1 MNILNSQQSDIIM
14 ITVLSGGT
22 GTPKLLQG
30 IARLIDPLE
39 ITVIVNTLENS
50 YFSGVYVAADIDTVM
65 YTLAGIINDETWY
78 GIADDTFITHE
89 TLNVIGCRELLKIGD
104 QDRAIKIQKTLLLE
118 TNPLSNVIDIQ
129 RKNLG
134 IKSRI
139 IPMSDQKS
147 YIKINTDI
155 GDLEFHKFLIE
166 QKSEPKVL
174 NIEYNQVEPAPGVI
188 ESIENSD
195 MVIIGP
201 SNPVTSVG
209 PIISTRNVRNAL
221 KKSYVVG
228 VSPIIGNKPVSGP
241 AGKFMRALGYEV
253 SSRGVARMYQS
264 FLDRFF
270 IDLED
275 IVHEEEIEKL
285 ISEVVVTN
293 TNMKNIEDKMMLARN
308 ILGEFL

>member
-1 MNILNSQQSDIIM
+1 MI

-30 IARLIDPLE
+30 ITRLIDPLN

-50 YFSGVYVAADIDTVM
+50 YFSGVYVTADIDTVM

-89 TLNVIGCRELLKIGD
+89 TLNLIGCRELLKIGD

-118 TNPLSNVIDIQ
+118 NNPLSKAVDIQ
-129 RKNLG
+129 RKKLG

-147 YIKINTDI
+147 HINI
-155 GDLEFHKFLIE
+155 NSNVGDLDFHQFLIE
-166 QKSEPKVL
+166 LRGKPEVL
-174 NIEYNQVEPAPGVI
+174 SIDYNQVEPAPGVI

-209 PIISTRNVRNAL
+209 PIISTRNVRNVL

-228 VSPIIGNKPVSGP
+228 VSPIIGDKPVSGP
-241 AGKFMRALGYEV
+241 AGKFMHALGYDV
-253 SSRGVARMYQS
+253 SACGVANMYQN
-264 FLDRFF
+264 FLDKFF
-270 IDLED
+270 IDLDD

>member
-1 MNILNSQQSDIIM
+1 M

-30 IARLIDPLE
+30 LTHFVNPIE
-39 ITVIVNTLENS
+39 VTVIVNTLENS
-50 YFSGVYVAADIDTVM
+50 YFSGVYVAADLDTVM
-65 YTLAGIINDETWY
+65 YTLAGIINDKTWY
-78 GIADDTFITHE
+78 GIIDDTFITHE

-118 TNPLSNVIDIQ
+118 NYPLSTVIDIQ

-134 IKSRI
+134 IKSQI

-147 YIKINTDI
+147 HIKISTDI
-155 GDLEFHKFLIE
+155 GDLKFHQFLIE
-166 QKSEPKVL
+166 EKGEPKVL

-201 SNPVTSVG
+201 SNPITSVD
-209 PIISTRNVRNAL
+209 PIISTRNVRNIL
-221 KKSYVVG
+221 KKSYVVA
-228 VSPIIGNKPVSGP
+228 VSPIIGNQPVSGP
-241 AGKFMRALGYEV
+241 AGKFMNALGYEV
-253 SSRGVARMYQS
+253 SSWGVASMYQS
-264 FLDRFF
+264 FLDKFF

-275 IVHEEEIEKL
+275 STLKEEIEKL

-293 TNMKNIEDKMMLARN
+293 TNMKNIEDKMMLAKN

>member
-1 MNILNSQQSDIIM
+1 M

-30 IARLIDPLE
+30 ITRLIDPLN
-39 ITVIVNTLENS
+39 ITIIVNTLENS
-50 YFSGVYVAADIDTVM
+50 YFSGVYVTADIDTVM
-65 YTLAGIINDETWY
+65 YTLAGIINDRTWY
-78 GIADDTFITHE
+78 GIVDDTFITHE
-89 TLNVIGCRELLKIGD
+89 TLNLIGCEEILKIGD

-118 TNPLSNVIDIQ
+118 NNPLSKAVDIQ

-147 YIKINTDI
+147 HININTNV
-155 GDLEFHKFLIE
+155 GDLDFHQFLIE
-166 QKSEPKVL
+166 LRCEPEVL
-174 NIEYNQVEPAPGVI
+174 SVDYNQVEPAPGVI

-201 SNPVTSVG
+201 SNPVTSIG
-209 PIISTRNVRNAL
+209 PIISTKNVRNVL

-228 VSPIIGNKPVSGP
+228 VSPIIGDKPVSGP
-241 AGKFMRALGYEV
+241 AGKFMHALGYEV
-253 SSRGVARMYQS
+253 SSCGVANMYHN
-264 FLDRFF
+264 FLDKFF
-270 IDLED
+270 IDLDD

>member
-1 MNILNSQQSDIIM
+1 M

-30 IARLIDPLE
+30 ITHLIDPLN

-50 YFSGVYVAADIDTVM
+50 YFSGVYVTADIDTVM
-65 YTLAGIINDETWY
+65 YTLAEIINDETWY

-89 TLNVIGCRELLKIGD
+89 TLNLIGCGELLKIGD
-104 QDRAIKIQKTLLLE
+104 QDRAIKIQKTLLLKN
-118 TNPLSNVIDIQ
+118 NPLSKVVDIQ
-129 RKNLG
+129 RNNLG
-134 IKSRI
+134 IKSKI

-147 YIKINTDI
+147 HININTNV
-155 GDLEFHKFLIE
+155 GDLDFHQFLIE
-166 QKSEPKVL
+166 LRGEPEVL
-174 NIEYNQVEPAPGVI
+174 SVDYNQVEPAPGVI

-209 PIISTRNVRNAL
+209 PIISMQNVRNVL

-228 VSPIIGNKPVSGP
+228 VSPIIGDKPVSGP
-241 AGKFMRALGYEV
+241 AGKFMHALGYEV
-253 SSRGVARMYQS
+253 SSCGVANMYQN
-264 FLDRFF
+264 FLDKFF
-270 IDLED
+270 IDLDD
-275 IVHEEEIEKL
+275 IVYEEEIEKL

>member
-1 MNILNSQQSDIIM
+1 M

-30 IARLIDPLE
+30 ITRLIDPLN
-39 ITVIVNTLENS
+39 ITIIVNTLENS
-50 YFSGVYVAADIDTVM
+50 YFSGVYVTADIDTVM
-65 YTLAGIINDETWY
+65 YTLAGIINDRTWY

-89 TLNVIGCRELLKIGD
+89 TLNLIGCEEILKIGD

-118 TNPLSNVIDIQ
+118 NNPLSKAVDIQ

-147 YIKINTDI
+147 HININTNV
-155 GDLEFHKFLIE
+155 GDLDFHQFLIE
-166 QKSEPKVL
+166 LRCEPEVL
-174 NIEYNQVEPAPGVI
+174 SVDYNQVEPAPGVI

-201 SNPVTSVG
+201 SNPVTSIG
-209 PIISTRNVRNAL
+209 PIISTKNVRNVL

-228 VSPIIGNKPVSGP
+228 VSPIIGDKPVSGP
-241 AGKFMRALGYEV
+241 AGKFMHALGYEV
-253 SSRGVARMYQS
+253 SSCGVANMYHN
-264 FLDRFF
+264 FLDKFF
-270 IDLED
+270 IDLDD

>member
-1 MNILNSQQSDIIM
+1 M

-22 GTPKLLQG
+22 GTPKLLKG
-30 IARLIDPLE
+30 ITNLIDHLN

-50 YFSGVYVAADIDTVM
+50 YFSGVYVTADIDTVM
-65 YTLAGIINDETWY
+65 YTLAEIINDETWY

-89 TLNVIGCRELLKIGD
+89 TLNLIGCGELLKIGD
-104 QDRAIKIQKTLLLE
+104 QDRAIKIQKTLLLKN
-118 TNPLSNVIDIQ
+118 NPLSKVVDIQ
-129 RKNLG
+129 RNNLG
-134 IKSRI
+134 IKSKI

-147 YIKINTDI
+147 HININTNV
-155 GDLEFHKFLIE
+155 GDLDFHQFLIE
-166 QKSEPKVL
+166 LRGEPEVL
-174 NIEYNQVEPAPGVI
+174 SVDYNQVEPAPGVI

-209 PIISTRNVRNAL
+209 PIISMQNVRNVL

-228 VSPIIGNKPVSGP
+228 VSPIIGDKPVSGP
-241 AGKFMRALGYEV
+241 ADKFMHALGYDV
-253 SSRGVARMYQS
+253 SSCGVANMYQN
-264 FLDRFF
+264 FLDKFF
-270 IDLED
+270 IDLDD
-275 IVHEEEIEKL
+275 IVYEEEIEKL

>member
-1 MNILNSQQSDIIM
+1 M

-30 IARLIDPLE
+30 IARLIDPLD

-50 YFSGVYVAADIDTVM
+50 YFSGVYVTADIDTVM
-65 YTLAGIINDETWY
+65 YTLAGIINDATWY

-89 TLNVIGCRELLKIGD
+89 TLNLIGCGELLKIGD

-118 TNPLSNVIDIQ
+118 NYPLSSVIDIQ

-147 YIKINTDI
+147 HININTDV
-155 GDLEFHKFLIE
+155 GDLEFHHFLIE
-166 QKSEPKVL
+166 LRGEPEVL
-174 NIEYNQVEPAPGVI
+174 SIDYNQVEPAPGVI

-209 PIISTRNVRNAL
+209 PIISTKNVRNVL

-228 VSPIIGNKPVSGP
+228 VSPIIGDKPVSGP
-241 AGKFMRALGYEV
+241 AGKFMHALGYEV
-253 SSRGVARMYQS
+253 SSWGVANMYKN
-264 FLDRFF
+264 FLDKFF

-275 IVHEEEIEKL
+275 IVHEGEIEKL

-293 TNMKNIEDKMMLARN
+293 TNMKNTEDKMMLARN

>member
-1 MNILNSQQSDIIM
+1 M

-30 IARLIDPLE
+30 ITRLIDPLN
-39 ITVIVNTLENS
+39 ITIIVNTLENS
-50 YFSGVYVAADIDTVM
+50 YFSGVYVTADIDTVM
-65 YTLAGIINDETWY
+65 YTLAGIINDRTWY

-89 TLNVIGCRELLKIGD
+89 TLNLIGCEEILKIGD

-118 TNPLSNVIDIQ
+118 NNPLSKAVDIQ

-147 YIKINTDI
+147 HININTNV
-155 GDLEFHKFLIE
+155 GDLDFHQFLIE
-166 QKSEPKVL
+166 LRCEPEVL
-174 NIEYNQVEPAPGVI
+174 SVDYNQVEPAPGVI

-201 SNPVTSVG
+201 SNPVTSIG
-209 PIISTRNVRNAL
+209 PIISTKNVRNVL

-228 VSPIIGNKPVSGP
+228 VSPIIGDKPVSGP
-241 AGKFMRALGYEV
+241 AGKFMHALGYEV
-253 SSRGVARMYQS
+253 SSCGVANMYQN
-264 FLDRFF
+264 FLDKFF
-270 IDLED
+270 IDLDD
-275 IVHEEEIEKL
+275 IVYEEEIEKL

>member
-1 MNILNSQQSDIIM
+1 M
-14 ITVLSGGT
+14 
-22 GTPKLLQG
+22 
-30 IARLIDPLE
+30 
-39 ITVIVNTLENS
+39 ENS
-50 YFSGVYVAADIDTVM
+50 YFSGVYVTADIDTVM

-89 TLNVIGCRELLKIGD
+89 TLNLIGCGELLKIGD

-118 TNPLSNVIDIQ
+118 NNPLSKAVDIQ

-147 YIKINTDI
+147 HININTNV
-155 GDLEFHKFLIE
+155 GDLDFHQFLIE
-166 QKSEPKVL
+166 LRCEPEVL
-174 NIEYNQVEPAPGVI
+174 SVDYNQVEPAPGVI

-209 PIISTRNVRNAL
+209 PIISTKNVRNAL

-228 VSPIIGNKPVSGP
+228 VSPIIGDKPVSGP
-241 AGKFMRALGYEV
+241 AGKFMHALGYEV
-253 SSRGVARMYQS
+253 SSCGVANMYQN
-264 FLDRFF
+264 FLDKFF
-270 IDLED
+270 IDLDD

>member
-1 MNILNSQQSDIIM
+1 M

-30 IARLIDPLE
+30 ITRLIDPLN

-50 YFSGVYVAADIDTVM
+50 YFSGVYVTADIDTVM

-89 TLNVIGCRELLKIGD
+89 TLNLIGCGELLKIGD
-104 QDRAIKIQKTLLLE
+104 QDRAVKIQKTLLLE
-118 TNPLSNVIDIQ
+118 NNPLSKAVDIQ

-147 YIKINTDI
+147 HININTNV
-155 GDLEFHKFLIE
+155 GDLDFHQFLIE
-166 QKSEPKVL
+166 LRCEPEVL
-174 NIEYNQVEPAPGVI
+174 SVDYNQVEPAPGVI

-209 PIISTRNVRNAL
+209 PIISTKNVRNAL

-228 VSPIIGNKPVSGP
+228 VSPIIGGKPVSGP
-241 AGKFMRALGYEV
+241 AGKFMHALGYEV
-253 SSRGVARMYQS
+253 SSCGVANMYQN
-264 FLDRFF
+264 FLDKFF
-270 IDLED
+270 IDLDD

>member
-1 MNILNSQQSDIIM
+1 ML
-14 ITVLSGGT
+14 TVLSGGT

-30 IARLIDPLE
+30 ITRLIDPLN

-50 YFSGVYVAADIDTVM
+50 YFSGVYVTADIDTVM

-89 TLNVIGCRELLKIGD
+89 TLNLIGCGELLKIGD
-104 QDRAIKIQKTLLLE
+104 QDRAVKIQKTLLLE
-118 TNPLSNVIDIQ
+118 NNPLSKAVDIQ

-147 YIKINTDI
+147 HININTNV
-155 GDLEFHKFLIE
+155 GDLDFHQFLIE
-166 QKSEPKVL
+166 LRCEPEVL
-174 NIEYNQVEPAPGVI
+174 SVDYNQVEPAPGVI

-209 PIISTRNVRNAL
+209 PIISTKNVRNAL

-228 VSPIIGNKPVSGP
+228 VSPIIGGKPVSGP
-241 AGKFMRALGYEV
+241 AGKFMHALGYEV
-253 SSRGVARMYQS
+253 SSCGVANMYQN
-264 FLDRFF
+264 FLDKFF
-270 IDLED
+270 IDLDD

>member
-1 MNILNSQQSDIIM
+1 M

-30 IARLIDPLE
+30 ITRLIDPLN

-50 YFSGVYVAADIDTVM
+50 YFSGVYVTADIDTVM

-89 TLNVIGCRELLKIGD
+89 TLNLIGCGELLKIGD
-104 QDRAIKIQKTLLLE
+104 QDRAVKIQKTLLLE
-118 TNPLSNVIDIQ
+118 NNPLSKAVDIQ

-147 YIKINTDI
+147 HININTNV
-155 GDLEFHKFLIE
+155 GDLDFHQFLIE
-166 QKSEPKVL
+166 LRCEPEVL
-174 NIEYNQVEPAPGVI
+174 SVDYNQVEPAPGVI

-209 PIISTRNVRNAL
+209 PIISTKNVRNAL

-228 VSPIIGNKPVSGP
+228 VSPIIGDKPVSGP
-241 AGKFMRALGYEV
+241 AGKFMHALGYEV
-253 SSRGVARMYQS
+253 SSCGVANMYQN
-264 FLDRFF
+264 FLDKFF
-270 IDLED
+270 IDLDD

>member
-1 MNILNSQQSDIIM
+1 M

-30 IARLIDPLE
+30 ITRLIDPLN
-39 ITVIVNTLENS
+39 ITIIVNTLENS
-50 YFSGVYVAADIDTVM
+50 YFSGVYVTADIDTVM
-65 YTLAGIINDETWY
+65 YTLAGIINDRTWY
-78 GIADDTFITHE
+78 GIVDDTFITHE
-89 TLNVIGCRELLKIGD
+89 TLNLIGCEEILKIGD

-118 TNPLSNVIDIQ
+118 NNPLSKAVDIQ

-147 YIKINTDI
+147 HININTNV
-155 GDLEFHKFLIE
+155 GDLDFHQFLIE
-166 QKSEPKVL
+166 LRCEPEVL
-174 NIEYNQVEPAPGVI
+174 SVDYNQVEPAPGVI

-201 SNPVTSVG
+201 SNPVTSIG
-209 PIISTRNVRNAL
+209 PIISTKNVRNVL

-228 VSPIIGNKPVSGP
+228 VSPIIGDKPVSGP
-241 AGKFMRALGYEV
+241 AGKFMHALGYEV
-253 SSRGVARMYQS
+253 SSCGVANMYQN
-264 FLDRFF
+264 FLDKFF
-270 IDLED
+270 IDLDD

>member
-1 MNILNSQQSDIIM
+1 M
-14 ITVLSGGT
+14 ITILSGGT

-30 IARLIDPLE
+30 MNCLIDPLE

-50 YFSGVYVAADIDTVM
+50 YFSGVYVAADLDTVM
-65 YTLAGIINDETWY
+65 YTLAGIINDDTWY

-118 TNPLSNVIDIQ
+118 NYPLSRVIDIQ
-129 RKNLG
+129 RTKLS

-139 IPMSDQKS
+139 IPMSDQES
-147 YIKINTDI
+147 RINISTDI
-155 GDLEFHKFLIE
+155 GDLDFHQFLIE
-166 QKSEPKVL
+166 QKGEPEVL

-195 MVIIGP
+195 MVIVGP

-209 PIISTRNVRNAL
+209 PIISTKDVRNVL

-241 AGKFMRALGYEV
+241 AGKFMHALGYEV
-253 SSRGVARMYQS
+253 SSWGVASMYQS
-264 FLDRFF
+264 FLDKFF
-270 IDLED
+270 IDLDDSTLED
-275 IVHEEEIEKL
+275 KIEKL

-293 TNMKNIEDKMMLARN
+293 TNMKNIEDKMMLAGN

>member
-1 MNILNSQQSDIIM
+1 M

-30 IARLIDPLE
+30 ITRLIDPLD

-50 YFSGVYVAADIDTVM
+50 YFSGVYVTADVDTVM
-65 YTLAGIINDETWY
+65 YTLAEIINDEKWY

-89 TLNVIGCRELLKIGD
+89 TLNLIGCRELLKIGD
-104 QDRAIKIQKTLLLE
+104 QDRAIKIQKTLLLD
-118 TNPLSNVIDIQ
+118 NYPLSSVIDIQ

-147 YIKINTDI
+147 YININTDV
-155 GDLEFHKFLIE
+155 GDLDFHQFLIE
-166 QKSEPKVL
+166 LRGEPEVL
-174 NIEYNQVEPAPGVI
+174 SMDYNPVEPAPGVI

-209 PIISTRNVRNAL
+209 PIISTRNVRNVL

-228 VSPIIGNKPVSGP
+228 VSPIIGDKPVSGP
-241 AGKFMRALGYEV
+241 AGKFMHALGYEV
-253 SSRGVARMYQS
+253 SSCGVANMYQD
-264 FLDRFF
+264 FLDKFF

-275 IVHEEEIEKL
+275 ILYEEEIEKL

-293 TNMKNIEDKMMLARN
+293 TNMKNIEDRMMLAKN

>member
-1 MNILNSQQSDIIM
+1 M

-30 IARLIDPLE
+30 ITHLIDPLN

-50 YFSGVYVAADIDTVM
+50 YFSGVYVTADIDTVM
-65 YTLAGIINDETWY
+65 YTLAEIINDETWY

-89 TLNVIGCRELLKIGD
+89 TLNLIGCDELLKIGD

-118 TNPLSNVIDIQ
+118 NNPLSKVVDIQ
-129 RKNLG
+129 RNNLG
-134 IKSRI
+134 IKSKI

-147 YIKINTDI
+147 HININTNV
-155 GDLEFHKFLIE
+155 GDLDFHQFLIE
-166 QKSEPKVL
+166 LRGEPEVL
-174 NIEYNQVEPAPGVI
+174 SVDYNQVEPAPGVI

-209 PIISTRNVRNAL
+209 PIISMQNVRNVL

-228 VSPIIGNKPVSGP
+228 VSPIIGDKPVSGP
-241 AGKFMRALGYEV
+241 ADKFMHALGYDV
-253 SSRGVARMYQS
+253 SSCGVANMYQN
-264 FLDRFF
+264 FLDKFF
-270 IDLED
+270 IDLDD
-275 IVHEEEIEKL
+275 IVYEEEIEKL

>member
-1 MNILNSQQSDIIM
+1 M

-30 IARLIDPLE
+30 ITHLIDPLN

-50 YFSGVYVAADIDTVM
+50 YFSGVYVTADIDTVM
-65 YTLAGIINDETWY
+65 YTLAEIINDETWY

-89 TLNVIGCRELLKIGD
+89 TLNLIGCGELLKIGD
-104 QDRAIKIQKTLLLE
+104 QDRAIKIQKTLLLKN
-118 TNPLSNVIDIQ
+118 NPLSKVVDIQ
-129 RKNLG
+129 RNNLG
-134 IKSRI
+134 IKSKI

-147 YIKINTDI
+147 HININTNV
-155 GDLEFHKFLIE
+155 GDLDFHQFLIE
-166 QKSEPKVL
+166 LRGEPEVL
-174 NIEYNQVEPAPGVI
+174 SVDYNQVEPAPGVI

-209 PIISTRNVRNAL
+209 PIISMQNVRNVL

-228 VSPIIGNKPVSGP
+228 VSPIIGDKPVSGP
-241 AGKFMRALGYEV
+241 ADKFMHALGYDV
-253 SSRGVARMYQS
+253 SSCGVANMYQN
-264 FLDRFF
+264 FLDKFF
-270 IDLED
+270 IDLDD
-275 IVHEEEIEKL
+275 IVYEEEIEKL

>member
-1 MNILNSQQSDIIM
+1 M

-104 QDRAIKIQKTLLLE
+104 QDRAIKIQKTLLLA

-147 YIKINTDI
+147 YINISTDI

-166 QKSEPKVL
+166 QKCEPEVL

-228 VSPIIGNKPVSGP
+228 VSPIIGNQPVSGP

-253 SSRGVARMYQS
+253 SSRGVASMYQS

>member
-1 MNILNSQQSDIIM
+1 M

-30 IARLIDPLE
+30 ITRLIDPSN

-50 YFSGVYVAADIDTVM
+50 YFSGVYVTADIDTVM
-65 YTLAGIINDETWY
+65 YTLAEIINDNTWY
-78 GIADDTFITHE
+78 GIVDDTFITHE
-89 TLNVIGCRELLKIGD
+89 TLNLIGCDELLKIGD

-118 TNPLSNVIDIQ
+118 NNPLSKAVDIQ
-129 RKNLG
+129 RNQLG
-134 IKSRI
+134 IKSKI

-147 YIKINTDI
+147 HININTNI
-155 GDLEFHKFLIE
+155 GNLNFHQFLIE
-166 QKSEPKVL
+166 LRGKPEVL
-174 NIEYNQVEPAPGVI
+174 SVDYNLVEPAPGVI

-209 PIISTRNVRNAL
+209 PIISMQNIRNVL

-228 VSPIIGNKPVSGP
+228 VSPIIGDRPVSGP
-241 AGKFMRALGYEV
+241 ADKFMHALGYEV
-253 SSRGVARMYQS
+253 SSCGVATMYQN
-264 FLDRFF
+264 FLDKFF
-270 IDLED
+270 IDLDD
-275 IVHEEEIEKL
+275 IVYEEEIEKL

>member
-1 MNILNSQQSDIIM
+1 M

-30 IARLIDPLE
+30 ITRLIDPLN

-50 YFSGVYVAADIDTVM
+50 YFSGVYVTADIDTVM
-65 YTLAGIINDETWY
+65 YTLAGIINDRTWY

-89 TLNVIGCRELLKIGD
+89 TLNLIGCGELLKIGD
-104 QDRAIKIQKTLLLE
+104 QDRAIKIQKTLLLKN
-118 TNPLSNVIDIQ
+118 NPLSKVVDIQ
-129 RKNLG
+129 RNNLG
-134 IKSRI
+134 IKSKI

-147 YIKINTDI
+147 HININTNV
-155 GDLEFHKFLIE
+155 GDLDFHQFLIE
-166 QKSEPKVL
+166 LRCEPEVL
-174 NIEYNQVEPAPGVI
+174 SVDYNQVEPAPGVI

-201 SNPVTSVG
+201 SNPVTSIG
-209 PIISTRNVRNAL
+209 PIISMQNVRNVL

-228 VSPIIGNKPVSGP
+228 VSPIIGDKPVSGP
-241 AGKFMRALGYEV
+241 ADKFMHALGYDV
-253 SSRGVARMYQS
+253 SSCGVANMYQN
-264 FLDRFF
+264 FLDKFF
-270 IDLED
+270 IDLDD